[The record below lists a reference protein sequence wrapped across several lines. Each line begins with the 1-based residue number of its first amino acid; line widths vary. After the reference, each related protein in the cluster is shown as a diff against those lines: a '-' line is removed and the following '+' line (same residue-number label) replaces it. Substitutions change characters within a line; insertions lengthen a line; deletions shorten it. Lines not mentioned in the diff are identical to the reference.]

1 MHSSPQPTRDA
12 SPLRDSIDYAWKT
25 NHEHAPRRKIPAA
38 SLRRQKVVEL
48 IEHDEGWVVRVRA
61 TPGARENGVRGEH
74 GGALKV
80 SVTQP
85 PDKGKAN
92 EAIVAVLA
100 EALGVKKSQIELL
113 SGAASREKRILIRG
127 VSPERLQSVVR

>member
-1 MHSSPQPTRDA
+1 
-12 SPLRDSIDYAWKT
+12 
-25 NHEHAPRRKIPAA
+25 
-38 SLRRQKVVEL
+38 VVEL
-48 IEHDEGWVVRVRA
+48 VEHDKGWIVRVRA

-100 EALGVKKSQIELL
+100 EALGVKRNQIVLL
-113 SGAASREKRILIRG
+113 SGAASREKRFLIRR
-127 VSPERLQSVVR
+127 VSRDTLMSALYD